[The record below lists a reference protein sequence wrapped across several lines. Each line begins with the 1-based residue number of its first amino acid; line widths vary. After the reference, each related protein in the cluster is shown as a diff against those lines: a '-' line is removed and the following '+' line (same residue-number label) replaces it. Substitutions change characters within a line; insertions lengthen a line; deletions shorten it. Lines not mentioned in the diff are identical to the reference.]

1 MKILGIIPA
10 RYESTRFPGKP
21 LVDIDGKTMIQRVYE
36 QCKKAKSLTEVIVA
50 TDDER
55 ILNHVVGFGGKAIM
69 TSSAHQSGTERCGEV
84 LELMEDDE
92 QFFDVVVNIQ
102 GDEPFI
108 NPKQIDRVCSVFKDD
123 DLAEVS
129 TLVKKIEDQDELFNE
144 NVVKV
149 VLVDKEEDSESRD
162 ALYFSRQPIP
172 FQRGVDKKDWLNNQ
186 DYYKHIGI
194 YAFKVEEFY
203 EILELEESPLER
215 AEKLEQ
221 LRWIANHFTIQTLE
235 TDEDSKGIDTPED
248 LLRIVP
254 S

>member
-36 QCKKAKSLTEVIVA
+36 QCKKAKLLTEVVVA

-55 ILNHVVGFGGKAIM
+55 ILNHVIGFGGKAIM
-69 TSSAHQSGTERCGEV
+69 TSTAHQSGTERCGEV
-84 LELMEDDE
+84 LELMEDEE

-129 TLVKKIEDQDELFNE
+129 TLVKKIENEEELFNE

-149 VLVDKEEDSESRD
+149 VLVDEEEDSESRD

-172 FQRGVDKKDWLNNQ
+172 YQRGVDKKGWLKNH

-194 YAFKVEEFY
+194 YAFKVDEFY
-203 EILELEESPLER
+203 EILELEESALER

-235 TDEDSKGIDTPED
+235 TDEDSRGIDTPED
-248 LLRIVP
+248 LLKVVK
-254 S
+254 